1 MASPDNSP
9 PGPQGSSRATG
20 GFMRGRAH
28 GIALN
33 IADFDS
39 PDQSPIHS
47 EPLMGWVCVYKFLS
61 DPEHFTVPPCDR
73 AEAKW
78 PPRTPRSPVGPHSE
92 GPTIFGW
99 GETH

>member
-20 GFMRGRAH
+20 GFMCGCAH

-47 EPLMGWVCVYKFLS
+47 EPLMGRVCVYKFLS
-61 DPEHFTVPPCDR
+61 DPSPFTMQHEVLPTLSPILR
-73 AEAKW
+73 KLARRYS
-78 PPRTPRSPVGPHSE
+78 PIRSKHVQLHS
-92 GPTIFGW
+92 
-99 GETH
+99 